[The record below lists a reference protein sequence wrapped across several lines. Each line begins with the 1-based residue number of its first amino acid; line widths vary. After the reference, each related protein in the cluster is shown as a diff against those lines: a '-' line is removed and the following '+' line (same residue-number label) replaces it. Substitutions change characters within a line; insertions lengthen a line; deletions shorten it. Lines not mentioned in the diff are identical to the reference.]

1 MPSGSNAMA
10 VTAILINKPV
20 MYIVFGILL
29 GIKGWCFVGEA
40 EKEIAQLRKMLIDD
54 QIKQFTVKETLI
66 IF

>member
-29 GIKGWCFVGEA
+29 GIKGWCFILVIRTIPESEKPKGNSSVA
-40 EKEIAQLRKMLIDD
+40 EDVDR
-54 QIKQFTVKETLI
+54 
-66 IF
+66 